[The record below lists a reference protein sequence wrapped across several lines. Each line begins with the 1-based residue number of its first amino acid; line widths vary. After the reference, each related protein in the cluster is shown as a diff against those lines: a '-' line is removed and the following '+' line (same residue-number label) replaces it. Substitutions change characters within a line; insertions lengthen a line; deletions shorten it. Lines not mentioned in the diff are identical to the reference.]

1 MMIDPDI
8 EACHELRCALLF
20 LHRPIVFLACRG
32 WWQAEGSKTSL
43 KTLSVQV
50 SMDMVT
56 MVTMATMTT
65 IIAVSF
71 KNLFNWASI
80 YVVCSKGQRGGDG
93 GKERIIAE
101 VNQYRPWRYEE
112 HKNPCT

>member
-8 EACHELRCALLF
+8 EACHELRCTLLF
-20 LHRPIVFLACRG
+20 LHRPIVFLARRG
-32 WWQAEGSKTSL
+32 WWQAEGSSTSL

-50 SMDMVT
+50 SMV
-56 MVTMATMTT
+56 TMTT

-80 YVVCSKGQRGGDG
+80 YDVCSKGQRGGDG

-112 HKNPCT
+112 HKNSCT